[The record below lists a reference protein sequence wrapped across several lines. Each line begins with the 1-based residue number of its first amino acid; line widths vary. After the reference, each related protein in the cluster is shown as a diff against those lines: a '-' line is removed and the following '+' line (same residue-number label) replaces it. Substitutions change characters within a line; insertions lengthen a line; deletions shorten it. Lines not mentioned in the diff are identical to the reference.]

1 LERVEKI
8 EGMEDETQ
16 TLNHLSPRGLVGLDR
31 NSHCLT
37 KDVAAELMRVAASA
51 SVNLD
56 IKWKVRKAATKK
68 DCTTFAMWRG
78 GVRAVIID
86 GTAEKKLALQPK
98 GGFAPS
104 KGGFAPSKGGFAP
117 PKGGLAPPA
126 ADKKLALQPKKG
138 GVGGFDPS
146 KRGVVPPAAEKKL
159 ALQPHGCAAPSKGGL
174 APSNGGVSHSAAG
187 AEKKISVG
195 QRARRW
201 DASDLWLDLGQS
213 YRL

>member
-1 LERVEKI
+1 
-8 EGMEDETQ
+8 
-16 TLNHLSPRGLVGLDR
+16 
-31 NSHCLT
+31 
-37 KDVAAELMRVAASA
+37 MRVAASA

-56 IKWKVRKAATKK
+56 IKWKVRKAATKGG
-68 DCTTFAMWRG
+68 TTFAMWRG
-78 GVRAVIID
+78 GVRAVILD
-86 GTAEKKLALQPK
+86 GTAEKKLALQQK
-98 GGFAPS
+98 VGFAPP

-126 ADKKLALQPKKG
+126 AEKKLALQPKKG

-146 KRGVVPPAAEKKL
+146 KGGVVPPAAEKKL

-174 APSNGGVSHSAAG
+174 APSNGGVSHSAAS

-201 DASDLWLDLGQS
+201 DASDL
-213 YRL
+213 